1 MSSQN
6 YSVCKRL
13 GALVVAL
20 LVLGVGMN
28 AQPGIPRQISYQGV
42 IFDATGIPACDSTYT
57 VDFAMYNVAAGG
69 APLWFERHIIQT
81 KSGMFSVIL
90 GNTTP
95 LNVNFNQR
103 LWLGLSVNGR
113 TELNPRTFLTAV
125 PYALNSEWSNMSGM
139 ANDVADSVRLRI
151 RGRLAAVAGSD
162 VDVSGSLDSMNLTLR
177 PNTVGADELEEIHP
191 GVIGPFGSAT
201 ESAVITIDPQGRVVR
216 AGQVPISGVSPGGAA
231 GGDLTGTYPNPTIR
245 DGAVTADKIPNGSIT
260 AAKLAP
266 GAATTVNIADG
277 AITAPKIANDAVTS
291 AAIKDGDVNTVDL
304 ADDAVTS
311 PKIKDGEVKT
321 QDMANDAVTTPKV
334 ADGAIT
340 STKMSTMPAIFPS
353 TYGASSKVPQFTVD
367 QAGRITNIREVDVT
381 IAPGGLIA
389 GGDLEGSFPNPT
401 IGTGKVTSTKILDGT
416 IQDIDLANGAVTTP
430 KIADFAVTAQK
441 IADGAITAAK
451 LENSGVGVG
460 TYGSPTQVGQF
471 TVDAKGRIVSAQN
484 VTIAGMPP
492 VGAAGGDLTGTYP
505 NPLIAPDAITSA
517 KILNGTIATVDIAPN
532 TITNELIVDNAV
544 TTTKIADGNVTNQK
558 LADNAVSTMKLQ
570 DGSVT
575 GPKLADNAIGTQKL
589 ADGAVTAAKLADGA
603 VGSSKLSDGA
613 VTAEKLA
620 NTAVGAGTYGNATQ
634 VGQFTVDS
642 KGRITAAQNVTITG
656 VTPGG
661 PAGGS
666 LTGSYPNPTIAPSA
680 VSSMMIEDGTVSAA
694 DLADNAVTTT
704 KIADGNV
711 TGAKLADGAVSTAKL
726 ADGAV
731 TTNKLADGSV
741 TAAKLAPGSVTA
753 DKLENSGV
761 VLGQYGSATQV
772 GQFTVDSKGRV
783 TQAANITISGVAPG
797 GPAGGSLSG
806 TYPNPSI
813 APNAVNSSM
822 IQDGTV
828 SAADLADNAVTTQ
841 KILDGNVTAAKLAD
855 GAVTT
860 AKIQDGNVTG
870 AKLADGAV
878 TTNKITDGSV
888 TAAKLADG
896 AVTTNKIA
904 DGSVT
909 AAKLAPGSVTAD
921 KLENSGVPAGTY
933 GTATQVGQFTVD
945 SKGRIT
951 SAQNVTIAGVT
962 PAGPAGGSLSGTYP
976 NPSIANGA
984 VTSPMILDG
993 TVATV
998 DLADNA
1004 VTTAKIADANVTTP
1018 KLADGAVTNAKL
1030 GDNAVTTA
1038 KIQDGNVTTAKL
1050 ADGSVTADKLA
1061 PGAVSGDKLE
1071 NTAVVVGQY
1080 GSATQVGQFTVDSK
1094 GRVTQAANITI
1105 AGVSPGGAAGGSLS
1119 GTYPNPSIAP
1129 SAVTSGMILDGT
1141 VAAVDLADNAVTTP
1155 KIADGNVTNAKLA
1168 DNAVTTAKI
1177 QDGNVTTAKLADA
1190 SVTAAKLAP
1199 GSVTGDKL
1207 ENTAVIVGQYGSAT
1221 QVGQFT
1227 VDSKGRV
1234 VQAANITIA
1243 GVAPAGA
1250 AGGSLTG
1257 TYPNPTIATGAV
1269 TSPMILD
1276 GTVATIDLADNA
1288 VTTPKIADGNV
1299 TTPKLAD
1306 NAVTTPKIADGNVTT
1321 PKLADGA
1328 VTTAKLGD
1336 GSVTSAKLAP
1346 GSVTP
1351 DKLDDSGVITGQYG
1365 SATQVGQFTVD
1376 SKGRITSA
1384 QNVTI
1389 SGVAPSGAAGGSLT
1403 GTYPNPTI
1411 ANSAV
1416 TSPMILDG
1424 TVATVDLADNA
1435 VTTAKIADGNVTTA
1449 KLADGAVSGAKL
1461 GDNAVTTTKIQDGNV
1476 TGAKLADGAVSTAK
1490 LTDGAVTTAKIAD
1503 GSVTAAK
1510 LAPGSVTA
1518 DKLENSGVILGQYG
1532 SATQVGQFTVDSKG
1546 RVTQA
1551 ANITITGVTPG
1562 GAAGG
1567 DLTGTYPN
1575 PSIAANTINS
1585 SNIVDG
1591 AVATG
1596 DIATGAITAPLIAD
1610 GAVTAAKLSTTGVT
1624 AATYGS
1630 ATQVG
1635 QFTVDANGRITA
1647 AQNVTITGVT
1657 PGGTAGGDL
1666 NGTYPNPTVDGLQGR
1681 AVAATAPT
1689 NNQVLTWD
1697 NTAQTW
1703 KPASVTA
1710 TASSIGGIAVDPILN
1725 PNDGDA
1731 LAYDAAQNKWVPQ
1744 NPTGNIKQ
1752 LILGEGTAINIDLLR
1767 GAGTV
1772 INNIN
1777 ISDHAFFRM
1786 TNASQ
1791 GSDITGFANGANG
1804 RVIIIINQSSKNI
1817 TFQNEDGRSGANNQL
1832 ILGVANKTI
1841 GNNQSITFIYSG
1853 TLGKWVLM
1861 ATT

>member
-1 MSSQN
+1 MWIKLDFTYYNCIETRILSTMTFKRNINFTFHGVIGMSSQI

-13 GALVVAL
+13 GALVVSL
-20 LVLGVGMN
+20 LVLGVATN

-42 IFDATGIPACDSTYT
+42 IFDATGISTCDSTYT
-57 VDFAMYNVAAGG
+57 VDFAMYNVAVGG

-90 GNTTP
+90 GTTTP
-95 LNVNFNQR
+95 LNVNFNQH

-125 PYALNSEWSNMSGM
+125 PYALNSEWSNMSGI
-139 ANDVADSVRLRI
+139 ANNVADSVVVKI
-151 RGRLAAVAGSD
+151 RGRLAAITVSD
-162 VDVSGSLDSMNLTLR
+162 IDVSGSLDSMNLTLK

-191 GVIGPFGSAT
+191 GVIGPLGSAT

-216 AGQVPISGVSPGGAA
+216 AGQVTISGVSPGGAA
-231 GGDLTGTYPNPTIR
+231 GGDLVGNYPNPEIR
-245 DGAVTADKIPNGSIT
+245 DGAVTANKIPNGSIT
-260 AAKLAP
+260 GAKLVP
-266 GAATTVNIADG
+266 GAIGTVSIADG
-277 AITAPKIANDAVTS
+277 AVTAAKIANDAVTS
-291 AAIKDGDVNTVDL
+291 RAILDGEVNTVDL
-304 ADDAVTS
+304 ANDAVTS
-311 PKIKDGEVKT
+311 PKIRDGEVRT
-321 QDMANDAVTTPKV
+321 QDLANDAVTTAKV
-334 ADGAIT
+334 VDGAVT
-340 STKMSTMPAIFPS
+340 SAKMSTMPAIFPS

-401 IGTGKVTSTKILDGT
+401 IGAGKVTSTKILDGT

-430 KIADFAVTAQK
+430 KIADFAITAQK
-441 IADGAITAAK
+441 ITDGAITAAK

-505 NPLIAPDAITSA
+505 NPLIAGDAVNSA
-517 KILNGTIATVDIAPN
+517 KILNGSIATVDIAPLA
-532 TITNELIVDNAV
+532 ITEQLINDNAV
-544 TTTKIADGNVTNQK
+544 TTTKIADGSVTNQK
-558 LADNAVSTMKLQ
+558 LADNAVSTIKLQ
-570 DGSVT
+570 DASVT
-575 GPKLADNAIGTQKL
+575 GPKLADNAVGTQKL
-589 ADGAVTAAKLADGA
+589 ADGSVTVAKLADGA
-603 VGSSKLSDGA
+603 VG
-613 VTAEKLA
+613 
-620 NTAVGAGTYGNATQ
+620 
-634 VGQFTVDS
+634 
-642 KGRITAAQNVTITG
+642 
-656 VTPGG
+656 
-661 PAGGS
+661 
-666 LTGSYPNPTIAPSA
+666 
-680 VSSMMIEDGTVSAA
+680 
-694 DLADNAVTTT
+694 TT
-704 KIADGNV
+704 
-711 TGAKLADGAVSTAKL
+711 
-726 ADGAV
+726 
-731 TTNKLADGSV
+731 KLADGSV
-741 TAAKLAPGSVTA
+741 TAAKLAAGSVTA
-753 DKLENSGV
+753 DKMENSGV
-761 VLGQYGSATQV
+761 VIGQYGSATQV

-783 TQAANITISGVAPG
+783 TQAANITVSGVTPG
-797 GPAGGSLSG
+797 GPAGGSLAG
-806 TYPNPSI
+806 TYPNPTI
-813 APNAVNSSM
+813 APSAVNSSM

-828 SAADLADNAVTTQ
+828 TAADLADNAVTTQ
-841 KILDGNVTAAKLAD
+841 KMLDGNVT
-855 GAVTT
+855 T
-860 AKIQDGNVTG
+860 
-870 AKLADGAV
+870 
-878 TTNKITDGSV
+878 
-888 TAAKLADG
+888 
-896 AVTTNKIA
+896 
-904 DGSVT
+904 
-909 AAKLAPGSVTAD
+909 AKLAPGSVTAD

-951 SAQNVTIAGVT
+951 AAQNVTISGVA

-976 NPSIANGA
+976 NPAIANSA

-1004 VTTAKIADANVTTP
+1004 VTTAKIADANVTTQ
-1018 KLADGAVTNAKL
+1018 KLADGTVTNAKL

-1038 KIQDGNVTTAKL
+1038 KI
-1050 ADGSVTADKLA
+1050 ADGSVT
-1061 PGAVSGDKLE
+1061 
-1071 NTAVVVGQY
+1071 
-1080 GSATQVGQFTVDSK
+1080 
-1094 GRVTQAANITI
+1094 
-1105 AGVSPGGAAGGSLS
+1105 
-1119 GTYPNPSIAP
+1119 
-1129 SAVTSGMILDGT
+1129 
-1141 VAAVDLADNAVTTP
+1141 
-1155 KIADGNVTNAKLA
+1155 
-1168 DNAVTTAKI
+1168 
-1177 QDGNVTTAKLADA
+1177 
-1190 SVTAAKLAP
+1190 SV
-1199 GSVTGDKL
+1199 
-1207 ENTAVIVGQYGSAT
+1207 
-1221 QVGQFT
+1221 
-1227 VDSKGRV
+1227 
-1234 VQAANITIA
+1234 
-1243 GVAPAGA
+1243 
-1250 AGGSLTG
+1250 
-1257 TYPNPTIATGAV
+1257 
-1269 TSPMILD
+1269 
-1276 GTVATIDLADNA
+1276 
-1288 VTTPKIADGNV
+1288 
-1299 TTPKLAD
+1299 
-1306 NAVTTPKIADGNVTT
+1306 
-1321 PKLADGA
+1321 KLADGA
-1328 VTTAKLGD
+1328 VTAD
-1336 GSVTSAKLAP
+1336 KLANTAV
-1346 GSVTP
+1346 VT
-1351 DKLDDSGVITGQYG
+1351 GTYG
-1365 SATQVGQFTVD
+1365 SATEVGQFTVD
-1376 SKGRITSA
+1376 SKGRITFA

-1389 SGVAPSGAAGGSLT
+1389 SGVAPSGAAGGSLS

-1424 TVATVDLADNA
+1424 TVASVDLADNA
-1435 VTTAKIADGNVTTA
+1435 VTTAKIADGNVNTA

-1461 GDNAVTTTKIQDGNV
+1461 GDNSVTTTKIQDGNV
-1476 TGAKLADGAVSTAK
+1476 TGAKLADGAVSTVK
-1490 LTDGAVTTAKIAD
+1490 LVDGAVTTTKLAD

-1510 LAPGSVTA
+1510 LAPGSVTG
-1518 DKLENSGVILGQYG
+1518 DKLENSGVVLGQYG

-1562 GAAGG
+1562 GVAGG
-1567 DLTGTYPN
+1567 DLTGSYPN
-1575 PSIAANTINS
+1575 PQIAANTINS

-1596 DIATGAITAPLIAD
+1596 DIAIGAITAPLIAD
-1610 GAVTAAKLSTTGVT
+1610 GAVTSAKLSTTGVA

-1657 PGGTAGGDL
+1657 PGGSAGGDL

-1710 TASSIGGIAVDPILN
+1710 TASSIGSIGVDPILT
-1725 PNDGDA
+1725 PADGDA
-1731 LAYDAAQNKWVPQ
+1731 LTYDAAQNKWVPL
-1744 NPTGNIKQ
+1744 NPTANIKQ
-1752 LILGEGTAINIDLLR
+1752 LVLGEGAAINIDLLR

-1772 INNIN
+1772 INNID

-1786 TNASQ
+1786 TNAGQ
-1791 GSDITGFANGANG
+1791 GSDITGFENGVNG